1 MKILHTSDWHLG
13 RTFLSESMHTHQEVF
28 VEWLISLVEQEQVEL
43 VVIAGD
49 IYDRSVPPTESV
61 RLFDRALVGLSSVC
75 PVFITPGNHDSAV
88 RLGFGSG
95 LMSANGVHIRS
106 EISEIG
112 VPLEITGRDGARVVV
127 YGIPYLQPAVV
138 SAQLEADN
146 THVGVLTAAL
156 GIIQADR
163 SARHDQGETRTVVVS
178 HAFITGGSGSESER
192 SLEIGGI
199 GDAPSSIFAG
209 VDYVAMGHLHG
220 AQVISTRE
228 DSPTVVKYSGSP
240 LPYSFSEE
248 KHNKSVTLI
257 DIPVVGPVTHENIS
271 TPVPGPL
278 LTITGELEDLLSNSK
293 YQGFQTHWVRAVVTD
308 PTRQEHTRE
317 RLLERFTN
325 LKHIEFMPQGGT
337 KALSIQERLDPQST
351 PPIEIA
357 AGFVAH
363 VSRGEI
369 SDPQRILFQ
378 GAIESVNVNHFSP

>member
-13 RTFLSESMHTHQEVF
+13 RTFLSESMHVHQEVF
-28 VEWLISLVEQEQVEL
+28 IEWLIEFVVSEKIEL
-43 VVIAGD
+43 VIIAGD
-49 IYDRSVPPTESV
+49 VYDRSVPPTESV
-61 RLFDRALVGLSSVC
+61 RLFDRALIGLSAAC

-95 LMSANGVHIRS
+95 LMAANGVHIRS
-106 EISEIG
+106 EISDIG
-112 VPLEITGRDGARVVV
+112 VPLEVISRDGTRVVV
-127 YGIPYLQPAVV
+127 YGIPYLQPEVV
-138 SAQLEADN
+138 SVQLEAER
-146 THVGVLTAAL
+146 THAGVLNTAMERIRTDL
-156 GIIQADR
+156 VNQGD
-163 SARHDQGETRTVVVS
+163 ARVVVVS
-178 HAFITGGSGSESER
+178 HAFITGGSSSESER

-220 AQVISTRE
+220 AQVISTPE
-228 DSPTVVKYSGSP
+228 NTSTIVKYSGSP

-257 DIPVVGPVTHENIS
+257 DIPTSGPVAYENIS

-278 LTITGELEDLLSNSK
+278 FTIAGELEDLLSNPRFDEVEN
-293 YQGFQTHWVRAVVTD
+293 YWVRAVVTD
-308 PTRQEHTRE
+308 PTRQERTRE
-317 RLLERFTN
+317 RLMERFVN
-325 LKHIEFMPQGGT
+325 LKHIEFSPQGGAPT
-337 KALSIQERLDPQST
+337 LSIHERLDPQST

-363 VSRGEI
+363 VSNAEV

-378 GAIESVNVNHFSP
+378 GAIESVNASERSQ

>member
-1 MKILHTSDWHLG
+1 VKILHTSDWHLG
-13 RTFLSESMHTHQEVF
+13 RTFLSESMHSHQEVF
-28 VEWLISLVEQEQVEL
+28 IDWLIALVAAEQVEL
-43 VVIAGD
+43 VLIAGD
-49 IYDRSVPPTESV
+49 VYDRAVPPTESV
-61 RLFDRALVGLSSVC
+61 QLFDRALIGLSDVC

-106 EISEIG
+106 EIADIG
-112 VPLEITGRDGARVVV
+112 VPLEITGRDGTKVVV
-127 YGIPYLQPAVV
+127 YGIPYLQPEVV
-138 SAQLEADN
+138 FTQLEADR
-146 THVGVLTAAL
+146 THSGVLTAAMGL
-156 GIIQADR
+156 ISADLVDR
-163 SARHDQGETRTVVVS
+163 GETRVVVVS
-178 HAFITGGSGSESER
+178 HAFITGGSASESER

-199 GDAPSSIFAG
+199 GDAPSSVFAG

-220 AQVISTRE
+220 AQVISTPE
-228 DSPTVVKYSGSP
+228 KSPTVVKYSGSP

-257 DIPVVGPVTHENIS
+257 DVPKLGPVTYENIL

-278 LTITGELEDLLSNSK
+278 HTITGELEELLNSSE
-293 YQGFQTHWVRAVVTD
+293 FNEVETHWIRAVITD
-308 PTRQEHTRE
+308 PTRQERTRE

-325 LKHIEFMPQGGT
+325 LKHIEFLPQGGAQT
-337 KALSIQERLDPQST
+337 LSIHERLDPQST

-363 VSRGEI
+363 VSRGEL

-378 GAIESVNVNHFSP
+378 GAIESVNASEVSP

>member
-13 RTFLSESMHTHQEVF
+13 RTFLSESMHVHQEEF
-28 VEWLISLVEQEQVEL
+28 IDWLIALVAVEEIEL

-49 IYDRSVPPTESV
+49 VYDRSVPPTESV
-61 RLFDRALVGLSSVC
+61 RLFDRALIGLSAVC

-106 EISEIG
+106 ELSDIG
-112 VPLEITGRDGARVVV
+112 VPLEITGRDSTKVVV
-127 YGIPYLQPAVV
+127 YGIPYLQPEAV
-138 SAQLEADN
+138 STQLEAER
-146 THVGVLTAAL
+146 THAGVLSAAMGL
-156 GIIQADR
+156 IRSDLADR
-163 SARHDQGETRTVVVS
+163 GETRVVVVS
-178 HAFITGGSGSESER
+178 HAFITGGSSSESER

-199 GDAPSSIFAG
+199 GDAPSSVFSG

-220 AQVISTRE
+220 SQVISTPE
-228 DSPTVVKYSGSP
+228 SSSTVVKYSGSP

-248 KHNKSVTLI
+248 KHNKSVTVI
-257 DIPVVGPVTHENIS
+257 KIPTSGPVTHENIS

-278 LTITGELEDLLSNSK
+278 LTITGELEDLLNSS
-293 YQGFQTHWVRAVVTD
+293 QFDEVETHWVRAVVTD
-308 PTRQEHTRE
+308 PTRQERTRE

-325 LKHIEFMPQGGT
+325 LKHIEFLPQGGAQT
-337 KALSIQERLDPQST
+337 LSIHERLDPQST

-378 GAIESVNVNHFSP
+378 GAIESVNASDVSP

>member
-1 MKILHTSDWHLG
+1 MQV
-13 RTFLSESMHTHQEVF
+13 HQEVF
-28 VEWLISLVEQEQVEL
+28 IDWLIALVETEEIEL

-61 RLFDRALVGLSSVC
+61 RLFDRALISLSAAC

-95 LMSANGVHIRS
+95 LMAANGVHIRS
-106 EISEIG
+106 EISDIG
-112 VPLEITGRDGARVVV
+112 VPLEVTGRDGTPLVV
-127 YGIPYLQPAVV
+127 YGIPYLQPEVV
-138 SAQLEADN
+138 SGQLEAER
-146 THVGVLTAAL
+146 THAGALNAAMER
-156 GIIQADR
+156 IRADLVNQGD
-163 SARHDQGETRTVVVS
+163 ARVVVVS
-178 HAFITGGSGSESER
+178 HAFVTGGISSESER

-199 GDAPSSIFAG
+199 GDAPSSVFAG

-220 AQVISTRE
+220 AQVISTPE
-228 DSPTVVKYSGSP
+228 NTSTIVKYSGSP

-257 DIPVVGPVTHENIS
+257 DIPTSGPIAYENIP

-278 LTITGELEDLLSNSK
+278 LTITGELESLLNDSRFNQAEN
-293 YQGFQTHWVRAVVTD
+293 YWVRAVVTD
-308 PTRQEHTRE
+308 PTRQERTRE
-317 RLLERFTN
+317 RLIERFAN
-325 LKHIEFMPQGGT
+325 LKHIEFSPQGGAPT
-337 KALSIQERLDPQST
+337 LSIHERLDPQST

-363 VSRGEI
+363 VSNAEV

-378 GAIESVNVNHFSP
+378 EAIESVNASDISL